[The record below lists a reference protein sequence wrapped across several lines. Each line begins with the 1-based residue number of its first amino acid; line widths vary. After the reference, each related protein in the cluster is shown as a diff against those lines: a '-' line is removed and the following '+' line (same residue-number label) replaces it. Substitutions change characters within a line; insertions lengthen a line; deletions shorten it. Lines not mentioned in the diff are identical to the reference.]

1 MVVAPP
7 RPKPTG
13 QLTEGIEGECGTSCA
28 GEVEVEVEGQMAPPP
43 AVMAYGSMSLR
54 ISCALGRRMAL
65 ETQPVL
71 EVQSVVVEEVV
82 VEVVVEVH
90 IE

>member
-1 MVVAPP
+1 
-7 RPKPTG
+7 
-13 QLTEGIEGECGTSCA
+13 
-28 GEVEVEVEGQMAPPP
+28 MAPPP

-54 ISCALGRRMAL
+54 ISCALGRWMAL

-71 EVQSVVVEEVV
+71 EVQSVEVEVEV
-82 VEVVVEVH
+82 VVVEVH